1 MYIKSTGFVS
11 RDRPANHSHSKN
23 KDIGLSASIRT
34 GVVTLSRLNPGEF
47 FIQEA
52 RPSPKGTPPL
62 ILSES
67 AAKPELRLNNARY
80 RKYPASDISAR
91 VAAAKWYFEWVRAY
105 CTNNPDRLKPTI
117 PTRLRA
123 ITPKPSR

>member
-11 RDRPANHSHSKN
+11 RESPANHSHSKN
-23 KDIGLSASIRT
+23 KDIGLLASIRI
-34 GVVTLSRLNPGEF
+34 GAVTLSNLNPGEF

-62 ILSES
+62 IRSES
-67 AAKPELRLNNARY
+67 VAPSELRLSSARY

-91 VAAAKWYFEWVRAY
+91 VAAAKRYFECVRAY
-105 CTNNPDRLKPTI
+105 
-117 PTRLRA
+117 
-123 ITPKPSR
+123 

>member
-11 RDRPANHSHSKN
+11 RERPANHSHSKN

-47 FIQEA
+47 FIHEA
-52 RPSPKGTPPL
+52 RPSAKGTPPL
-62 ILSES
+62 IPSES
-67 AAKPELRLNNARY
+67 VAASELTLRSARY

-91 VAAAKWYFEWVRAY
+91 VAAAKRYFECVRAY
-105 CTNNPDRLKPTI
+105 CTNNPDLLKPMM
-117 PTRLRA
+117 PTRAR
-123 ITPKPSR
+123 

>member
-47 FIQEA
+47 FIHEA

-62 ILSES
+62 TPSES
-67 AAKPELRLNNARY
+67 VAKTELRLSNARY
-80 RKYPASDISAR
+80 RKYPASDTSTR
-91 VAAAKWYFEWVRAY
+91 VAAEKWYFERVRAY
-105 CTNNPDRLKPTI
+105 CTNNPDLLKAMI
-117 PTRLRA
+117 P
-123 ITPKPSR
+123 